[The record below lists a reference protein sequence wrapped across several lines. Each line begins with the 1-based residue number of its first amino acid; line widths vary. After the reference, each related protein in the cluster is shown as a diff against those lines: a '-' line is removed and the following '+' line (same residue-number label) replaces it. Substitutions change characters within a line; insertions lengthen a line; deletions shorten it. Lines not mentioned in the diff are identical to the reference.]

1 MIIAMLAIGGLLIIT
16 FVLVEWKF
24 AKLPMMPSKSAS
36 PVYLNEKLTEG
47 KSAFSKATNPQT

>member
-1 MIIAMLAIGGLLIIT
+1 MLAIGGLLIIT